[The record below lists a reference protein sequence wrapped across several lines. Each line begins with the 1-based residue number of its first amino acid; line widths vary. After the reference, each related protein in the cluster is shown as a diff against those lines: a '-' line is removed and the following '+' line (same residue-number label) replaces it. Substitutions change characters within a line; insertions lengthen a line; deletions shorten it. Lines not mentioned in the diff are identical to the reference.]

1 MSTLVAV
8 TYDDEFKAAEV
19 LATLR
24 RLQSE
29 YLIDLED
36 AAYVTKGTDGTVK
49 VHQNHSLSGAGALGG
64 GFWGLLFGLIFF
76 VPILGLAVGAGLG
89 ALIGHYSDYGID
101 KQFMESL
108 RAQMKP
114 GSSAIFVLVRKSTP
128 DKVIPEIAK
137 YGGTVVQTN
146 LSDDAEKKL
155 QDALDKAGKQPA
167 ATTS

>member
-8 TYDDEFKAAEV
+8 AYDDEYRAAEV
-19 LATLR
+19 LATLK
-24 RLQSE
+24 RLQSS
-29 YLIDLED
+29 YLIDLDD
-36 AAYVTKGTDGTVK
+36 AAYVTKGQDGKVK
-49 VHQNHSLSGAGALGG
+49 VHQGHDLTGAGALGG
-64 GFWGLLFGLIFF
+64 GFWGLLFGLLFF

-101 KQFMESL
+101 KEFMEGI

-137 YGGTVVQTN
+137 YGGTVLQSN
-146 LSDDAEKKL
+146 LSEDAEQKL
-155 QDALDKAGKQPA
+155 QAALDEAQQKEA
-167 ATTS
+167 ATT

>member
-8 TYDDEFKAAEV
+8 AYDDEYRAAEV

-36 AAYVTKGTDGTVK
+36 AAYVTKDPDGKVK
-49 VHQNHSLSGAGALGG
+49 VHQSHSLTGSGALGG
-64 GFWGLLFGLIFF
+64 GFWGLLFGLLFF
-76 VPILGLAVGAGLG
+76 VPILGLAVGMGIG
-89 ALIGHYSDYGID
+89 ALVGHYSDYGID
-101 KQFMESL
+101 REFMEGI

-128 DKVIPEIAK
+128 DKVIPEVAK
-137 YGGTVVQTN
+137 YGGTVLQTN
-146 LSDDAEKKL
+146 LSDDTEQKL
-155 QDALDKAGKQPA
+155 QAALDKAQKQEAPA
-167 ATTS
+167 S